1 MNDQASALYAEREQR
16 FNDIVALKKPDRI
29 PVMPLVTHYFP
40 TKIKGVSNRDAGY
53 DHALRYRCMK
63 EAVLEFGW
71 DFAAANGIFPSQSLE
86 ALGVKQ
92 VTWPGA
98 ALPDDAPFQFVEDEY
113 LREEEY
119 DAFLADPNGFTMRT
133 IFPRIA
139 GKLEGLGQI
148 PLPPTYWFSN
158 SYKLMAAGGNILA
171 APPLRTAL
179 KALLDLTEAA
189 DAEQRGARAHMWGR
203 WPLLATHSATRQ

>member
-29 PVMPLVTHYFP
+29 PVIPLVTHYFP

-92 VTWPGA
+92 VTWPGGDSSGRRSV
-98 ALPDDAPFQFVEDEY
+98 PVRRGRVP
-113 LREEEY
+113 
-119 DAFLADPNGFTMRT
+119 
-133 IFPRIA
+133 
-139 GKLEGLGQI
+139 
-148 PLPPTYWFSN
+148 
-158 SYKLMAAGGNILA
+158 AGGGVRRLSRR
-171 APPLRTAL
+171 PERLHDCGPYS
-179 KALLDLTEAA
+179 
-189 DAEQRGARAHMWGR
+189 RGSPASSRVWGR
-203 WPLLATHSATRQ
+203 SRFRRRTGSPIRTT

>member
-1 MNDQASALYAEREQR
+1 MTDQASALYAEREQR
-16 FNDIVALKKPDRI
+16 FNDIVALRKPDRI
-29 PVMPLVTHYFP
+29 PVTPLVTHYFP

-53 DHALRYRCMK
+53 DHVLRHRCMK

-71 DFAAANGIFPSQSLE
+71 DFGVANGVFPSQSLD

-92 VTWPGA
+92 VAWPGS
-98 ALPDDAPFQFVEDEY
+98 ALPDDAPFQFIEDEY

-158 SYKLMAAGGNILA
+158 SYNLMAAGGSILA

-179 KALLDLTEAA
+179 KALLDSQKPRTPTTRRLGPT
-189 DAEQRGARAHMWGR
+189 WGR
-203 WPLLATHSATRQ
+203 WPLLATPSATRR